1 MAEALEENWEEA
13 LEAAEMTAAGLRMVM
28 AMDASV
34 AAVLAYSDLRG
45 LVGEFREKRRAA
57 G

>member
-45 LVGEFREKRRAA
+45 LVGECREKRRAA